1 MGRPSGAFGGSF
13 CKPSRNATAFAIRT
27 TMPSGEVTIVVCRPS
42 FRNPIRRWQ
51 GATARVLTR
60 RGILVCAAACSLFR
74 CGCMAGT
81 NKGITAPVFP
91 SGCGTQ
97 ATNSTVDFI
106 AVRGLATA
114 AQLGCSKCRATV
126 GSRQSGLSCYVSGF
140 RAPRQPPSGFH
151 FESSHHFK
159 RRGNETAP
167 TNDRESIGIFTWA
180 HLMLTL
186 RAWNRDLVRRLKK
199 PGWSI

>member
-91 SGCGTQ
+91 SGCGTE

-106 AVRGLATA
+106 AVRGLTKTATA
-114 AQLGCSKCRATV
+114 TMQQMPRHRWEPAKWPKFLCFGV
-126 GSRQSGLSCYVSGF
+126 PGSEAVTFRLSF
-140 RAPRQPPSGFH
+140 
-151 FESSHHFK
+151 
-159 RRGNETAP
+159 
-167 TNDRESIGIFTWA
+167 
-180 HLMLTL
+180 
-186 RAWNRDLVRRLKK
+186 
-199 PGWSI
+199 